1 MIMACSP
8 SLCRL
13 GSQLS
18 VKHITRNGRAQ
29 RNGIV
34 PSNTAVCYIKNRIA
48 CKYNGSSN
56 HETRM
61 NSRRSTLFVTIGTT
75 LFGAPLGAWAAERN
89 DAIMKSLKNLDRRNE
104 VESGEVVYRLRK
116 AQGQLQRAVSLA
128 KIREYTRARELLR
141 GGDVDTIRDDLK
153 NLEAYL
159 VKERPTFSTFEEL
172 ALIGSLE
179 AFDNILRAIQRGGN
193 ANATQENVD
202 ADGVMLLQA
211 MDDVVSLLDR
221 KYGS

>member
-1 MIMACSP
+1 
-8 SLCRL
+8 
-13 GSQLS
+13 
-18 VKHITRNGRAQ
+18 
-29 RNGIV
+29 
-34 PSNTAVCYIKNRIA
+34 
-48 CKYNGSSN
+48 
-56 HETRM
+56 M